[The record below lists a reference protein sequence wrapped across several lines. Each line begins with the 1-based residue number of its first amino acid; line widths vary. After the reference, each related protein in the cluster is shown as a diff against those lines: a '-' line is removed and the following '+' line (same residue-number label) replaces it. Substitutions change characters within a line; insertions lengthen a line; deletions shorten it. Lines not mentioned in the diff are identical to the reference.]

1 MQLRWSG
8 GERHER
14 RYNQRRTVMMVLAL
28 VDWLVVEVLSWLVLR
43 RIVGESETIYAAML
57 RAHRVLLAEQLS
69 RTMTTVVGGIAVPPP
84 LMTKKLPL

>member
-1 MQLRWSG
+1 
-8 GERHER
+8 
-14 RYNQRRTVMMVLAL
+14 
-28 VDWLVVEVLSWLVLR
+28 VLR